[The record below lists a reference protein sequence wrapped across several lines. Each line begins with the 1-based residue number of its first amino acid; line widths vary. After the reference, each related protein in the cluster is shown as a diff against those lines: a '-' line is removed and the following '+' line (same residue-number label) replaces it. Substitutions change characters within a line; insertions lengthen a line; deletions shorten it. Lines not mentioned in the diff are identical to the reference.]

1 MHGRQAGH
9 AAVCFREYFI
19 VTDSNRPAYH
29 LIFNPFLCYFAADGI
44 APRDFMCNGRLKEL
58 YDNGYRFLGQIIILH
73 CGAFLYFGF
82 TELEFALLTQV
93 L

>member
-29 LIFNPFLCYFAADGI
+29 LIFNPFFMLFCGRWYRTAAI
-44 APRDFMCNGRLKEL
+44 SCVTAVYKNFTTTVIDF
-58 YDNGYRFLGQIIILH
+58 
-73 CGAFLYFGF
+73 
-82 TELEFALLTQV
+82 
-93 L
+93 

>member
-29 LIFNPFLCYFAADGI
+29 LIF
-44 APRDFMCNGRLKEL
+44 
-58 YDNGYRFLGQIIILH
+58 
-73 CGAFLYFGF
+73 
-82 TELEFALLTQV
+82 
-93 L
+93 